1 MKNPNNNP
9 EKQKGR
15 PTRIM
20 SGIEGHFQGKVLA
33 GLLELV
39 PLLVTAI
46 VVLFIVGKTDS
57 YVRDLPFVKE
67 EPWDVPGIG
76 LAAFVVAL
84 YVIGLLISF
93 RLGKWVIS
101 LIGVVLLR
109 IPVIKVIY
117 RLMLQ
122 VTNVVASDYGFSRVV
137 FIEWPRDGMVA
148 LGFVTGRVQSKDREH
163 SLVTVYIPT
172 IPNPTSGNMAFVNED
187 DVMET
192 DISVD
197 SAMKLVFSGGFV
209 LPDTLAIAR
218 VPRTDTDTDAD
229 ADFLGAFE
237 ADNSARDGENQQR
250 DSASKGESG
259 APAVGGLMPKGTESG
274 KSS

>member
-1 MKNPNNNP
+1 MMGAA
-9 EKQKGR
+9 E
-15 PTRIM
+15 
-20 SGIEGHFQGKVLA
+20 SHVQGKVLA
-33 GLLELV
+33 GLLQLV
-39 PLLVTAI
+39 PLLVTVI
-46 VVLFIVGKTDS
+46 VILFIVGKTDS
-57 YVRDLPFVKE
+57 YVRDLPFVKG

-109 IPVIKVIY
+109 VPVIKVIY

-197 SAMKLVFSGGFV
+197 AAMKLVFSGGFV

-218 VPRTDTDTDAD
+218 VPRTGTDAN

-259 APAVGGLMPKGTESG
+259 APAVGGLMPKGTESEA
-274 KSS
+274 SS

>member
-1 MKNPNNNP
+1 MMGAA
-9 EKQKGR
+9 E
-15 PTRIM
+15 
-20 SGIEGHFQGKVLA
+20 SHVQGKVLA
-33 GLLELV
+33 GLLQLV
-39 PLLVTAI
+39 PLLVTVI
-46 VVLFIVGKTDS
+46 VILFIVGKTDS
-57 YVRDLPFVKE
+57 YVRDLPFVKG

-109 IPVIKVIY
+109 VPVIKVIY

-197 SAMKLVFSGGFV
+197 DAMKLVFSGGFV

-218 VPRTDTDTDAD
+218 VPRTDTDAN

-250 DSASKGESG
+250 DSTSKGKSG

-274 KSS
+274 GSS

>member
-1 MKNPNNNP
+1 MMGAA
-9 EKQKGR
+9 E
-15 PTRIM
+15 
-20 SGIEGHFQGKVLA
+20 SHVQGKVLA
-33 GLLELV
+33 GLLQLV

-46 VVLFIVGKTDS
+46 VILFIVGKTDS
-57 YVRDLPFVKE
+57 YVRDLPFVKG

-109 IPVIKVIY
+109 VPVIKVIY

-148 LGFVTGRVQSKDREH
+148 LGFVTGRVQSKDCEH

-197 SAMKLVFSGGFV
+197 AAMKLVFSGGFV

-218 VPRTDTDTDAD
+218 GPRTDTDAN

-237 ADNSARDGENQQR
+237 ADNSVRDGENQQQ
-250 DSASKGESG
+250 DSSSKGESG
-259 APAVGGLMPKGTESG
+259 APAIGGLMPKEPEEGR
-274 KSS
+274 SS

>member
-1 MKNPNNNP
+1 MMGAA
-9 EKQKGR
+9 E
-15 PTRIM
+15 
-20 SGIEGHFQGKVLA
+20 SHVQGKVLA
-33 GLLELV
+33 GLLQLV
-39 PLLVTAI
+39 PLLVTVI
-46 VVLFIVGKTDS
+46 VILFIVGKTDS
-57 YVRDLPFVKE
+57 YVRDLPFVKG

-93 RLGKWVIS
+93 RLGKWFIS

-109 IPVIKVIY
+109 VPVIKVIY

-197 SAMKLVFSGGFV
+197 AAMKLVFSGGFV

-218 VPRTDTDTDAD
+218 VPRTDTDAN

-259 APAVGGLMPKGTESG
+259 APAVGGLMPKGTESEA
-274 KSS
+274 SS

>member
-1 MKNPNNNP
+1 MMGAA
-9 EKQKGR
+9 E
-15 PTRIM
+15 
-20 SGIEGHFQGKVLA
+20 SHVQGKVLA
-33 GLLELV
+33 GLLQLV
-39 PLLVTAI
+39 PLLVTVI
-46 VVLFIVGKTDS
+46 VILFIVGKTDS
-57 YVRDLPFVKE
+57 YVRDLPFVKG

-76 LAAFVVAL
+76 LATFVVAL

-93 RLGKWVIS
+93 RLGKWFIS

-109 IPVIKVIY
+109 VPVIKVIY

-197 SAMKLVFSGGFV
+197 AAMKLVFSGRFV

-218 VPRTDTDTDAD
+218 VPRTDTDAN

-250 DSASKGESG
+250 DSAAKGDSG
-259 APAVGGLMPKGTESG
+259 APAIGGLMPKEPEAGR
-274 KSS
+274 SS